1 MFPLVYDTVVIDVTK
16 SVLVA
21 DIGLKTHIIIDD
33 VVKRIEMWQAKLQV
47 FTRVTKLI
55 ACNTI
60 VSSASTASQV
70 VKDFIVELSLIE
82 RSQISLNIDWTILC
96 SVVLQKFL
104 KTDLL
109 IVIQVHHLEDSDVF
123 CSVSASQTDISYQGL
138 KFLPSYFLILW
149 TRIEVIE
156 VLLA

>member
-70 VKDFIVELSLIE
+70 VKDFILEFSLIE
-82 RSQISLNIDWTILC
+82 RNQITLNIEWTILR
-96 SVVLQKFL
+96 SE
-104 KTDLL
+104 LL
-109 IVIQVHHLEDSDVF
+109 Y
-123 CSVSASQTDISYQGL
+123 T
-138 KFLPSYFLILW
+138 
-149 TRIEVIE
+149 
-156 VLLA
+156 